1 MIYTE
6 QQMSKSYANQVHQL
20 KKEEDVEQ
28 LIAQNIIRRRKKLGL
43 TQKQM
48 ADQLN
53 TQQSVVSR
61 IETGNHNLTIAN
73 LKGIAQV
80 LETDVSSL
88 VARETGLTH
97 KRYKLIKR

>member
-6 QQMSKSYANQVHQL
+6 QQMSKSYANQDHQL

-73 LKGIAQV
+73 LKGIAEV

-97 KRYKLIKR
+97 KRYKLVKR

>member
-6 QQMSKSYANQVHQL
+6 QQMSKSYANQDQQL

-88 VARETGLTH
+88 VARGTGLTH
-97 KRYKLIKR
+97 KRYKLVKR

>member
-1 MIYTE
+1 MIYIE
-6 QQMSKSYANQVHQL
+6 QQMSKRYANQDHQL

-88 VARETGLTH
+88 VARETGLAH

>member
-6 QQMSKSYANQVHQL
+6 QQMSKSYANQDHQL
-20 KKEEDVEQ
+20 KKEDVEQ
-28 LIAQNIIRRRKKLGL
+28 LIAQNVIRRRKKLGL

-97 KRYKLIKR
+97 KRYKLVKR